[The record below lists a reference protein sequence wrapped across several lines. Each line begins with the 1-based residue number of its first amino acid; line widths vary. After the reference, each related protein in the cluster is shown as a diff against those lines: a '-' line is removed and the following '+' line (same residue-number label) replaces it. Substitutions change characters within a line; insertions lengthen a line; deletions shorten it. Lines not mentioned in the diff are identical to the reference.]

1 MKANSMNKP
10 VPVFLLA
17 ASVIFFSSCTSKLL
31 GGKKKKK
38 EAASRL
44 ANTNAPQPG
53 IPAPEMTGAPV
64 ATPGNASMIA
74 ELMPL
79 WTRRLHYKT
88 LSGKAKIGL
97 EGPDLSHEL
106 TANYRIAKDSVIWVH
121 VTALGGIV
129 SVARI
134 FVTPDSFFMLNY
146 QQKEATKLALKDV
159 GRILPVPVKFQ
170 QLQSLFTG
178 DPLADGTI
186 TAAET
191 KDSSWSLRVEDPTY
205 LQSVT
210 YAKKDSTL
218 ALSSLETHDPNGPRA
233 LINYNLY
240 ERIDNRVLSTSRTVH
255 VQNGVKAYTIDMNL
269 SNPEFD
275 KALEY
280 PFSIPGSYKLV
291 VSRER

>member
-1 MKANSMNKP
+1 MNKSAY
-10 VPVFLLA
+10 VILLA
-17 ASVIFFSSCTSKLL
+17 ASASLFSSCSSKIL
-31 GGKKKKK
+31 GGKKKKQPTTSTRI
-38 EAASRL
+38 ADT
-44 ANTNAPQPG
+44 NT
-53 IPAPEMTGAPV
+53 PAPGVPVAAATTPPV

-74 ELMPL
+74 ELTPL
-79 WTRRLHYKT
+79 WTRRLNYKT

-159 GRILPVPVKFQ
+159 GKILPVPVKFQ

-186 TAAET
+186 ISADT
-191 KDSSWSLRVEDPTY
+191 KDSSWSLRVEDASF

-218 ALSSLETHDPNGPRA
+218 AMSSLETHDPNGPRA

-240 ERIDNRVLSTSRTVH
+240 QKIDNRILSTDRTVH
-255 VQNGVKAYTIDMNL
+255 VQNGVKAYTIEMNL

-280 PFSIPGSYKLV
+280 PFSIPGNYKV
-291 VSRER
+291 K

>member
-1 MKANSMNKP
+1 MKASCTNKP
-10 VPVFLLA
+10 ALVILLVLA
-17 ASVIFFSSCTSKLL
+17 LSLFSSCTSKLL

-38 EAASRL
+38 DATTTRM
-44 ANTNAPQPG
+44 ANTIAPQPG
-53 IPAPEMTGAPV
+53 LPVAEGTGIPV
-64 ATPGNASMIA
+64 ATNGNASAIA
-74 ELMPL
+74 ALTPL
-79 WTRRLHYKT
+79 WTRRLNYKT

-159 GRILPVPVKFQ
+159 GKILPVPVKFQ

-186 TAAET
+186 TAAES
-191 KDSSWSLRVEDPTY
+191 KDSSWSLRVEDPTF

-218 ALSSLETHDPNGPRA
+218 AMSTLETHDPNGPRA
-233 LINYNLY
+233 LVNYNLY
-240 ERIDNRVLSTSRTVH
+240 ELVSNRLLSTSRTVH
-255 VQNGVKAYTIDMNL
+255 IQNGVKAYTVEMDL
-269 SNPEFD
+269 ANPEFD
-275 KALEY
+275 KELEF
-280 PFSIPGSYKLV
+280 PFSIPGNYKLTAN
-291 VSRER
+291 R

>member
-1 MKANSMNKP
+1 MNKP
-10 VPVFLLA
+10 AYLLLLA
-17 ASVIFFSSCTSKLL
+17 VSISLFSSCSSKLL
-31 GGKKKKK
+31 GGKKKKN
-38 EAASRL
+38 ETSTTRL
-44 ANTNAPQPG
+44 ADTNAPQPG
-53 IPAPEMTGAPV
+53 VPAPEVTSAPV
-64 ATPGNASMIA
+64 ATAGNASIIA
-74 ELMPL
+74 ELTPL
-79 WTRRLHYKT
+79 WTKRLNYKT
-88 LSGKAKIGL
+88 LSGKAKIDL

-159 GRILPVPVKFQ
+159 GKILPVPVKFQ

-186 TAAET
+186 TGAEA
-191 KDSSWSLRVEDPTY
+191 KDSTWTLRVTEASF

-210 YAKKDSTL
+210 YTKRDSTL
-218 ALSSLETHDPNGPRA
+218 ALSALETHDPNGPRA
-233 LINYNLY
+233 MINYNVY
-240 ERIDNRVLSTSRTVH
+240 ERIDNRLLSTDRTVH
-255 VQNGVKAYTIDMNL
+255 VQNGVKAYTIEMKM
-269 SNPEFD
+269 SNHEFD

-280 PFSIPGSYKLV
+280 PFSIPGNYKMK
-291 VSRER
+291 

>member
-1 MKANSMNKP
+1 MNKP
-10 VPVFLLA
+10 AYVILLA
-17 ASVIFFSSCTSKLL
+17 VSVSLFSSCSSKLL
-31 GGKKKKK
+31 GGKKKKQP
-38 EAASRL
+38 ATSTRVAD
-44 ANTNAPQPG
+44 TNAPMPG
-53 IPAPEMTGAPV
+53 VPAAEVTAAPV

-74 ELMPL
+74 ELTPL
-79 WTRRLHYKT
+79 WRRRLNYKT

-159 GRILPVPVKFQ
+159 GKILPVPVKFQ

-186 TAAET
+186 TGAEE
-191 KDSSWSLRVEDPTY
+191 KDSSWSLRVEDASF

-233 LINYNLY
+233 LVNYNLY
-240 ERIDNRVLSTSRTVH
+240 EWVGNHHLSTDRTVH
-255 VQNGVKAYTIDMNL
+255 VQNGVKAYTIEMNL

-275 KALEY
+275 KVLEY
-280 PFSIPGSYKLV
+280 PFSIPGNYKMK
-291 VSRER
+291 

>member
-1 MKANSMNKP
+1 MKANFMNKP
-10 VPVFLLA
+10 ACVFLLA
-17 ASVIFFSSCTSKLL
+17 ASVSLFSSCTSKLL
-31 GGKKKKK
+31 GGKKKKQP
-38 EAASRL
+38 ATSTRL
-44 ANTNAPQPG
+44 ADTNAPMPG
-53 IPAPEMTGAPV
+53 VPTAEGTVVPV
-64 ATPGNASMIA
+64 ATAGNSSIIA
-74 ELMPL
+74 EMMPL
-79 WTRRLHYKT
+79 WTHRLNYKT

-159 GRILPVPVKFQ
+159 GKILPVPVKFQ

-186 TAAET
+186 TAAES
-191 KDSSWSLRVEDPTY
+191 KDSSWSLRVEDTSF

-210 YAKKDSTL
+210 YAKRDSTL
-218 ALSSLETHDPNGPRA
+218 AMSSLETHDPSGPRA

-240 ERIDNRVLSTSRTVH
+240 QRIDSRMLSTDRTVH
-255 VQNGVKAYTIDMNL
+255 VQNGVKAYTVEMNM

-275 KALEY
+275 KVLEY
-280 PFSIPGSYKLV
+280 PFSIPGNYKV
-291 VSRER
+291 K

>member
-10 VPVFLLA
+10 
-17 ASVIFFSSCTSKLL
+17 ASVILLAVSISLFSSCSSALF

-38 EAASRL
+38 EATPAKTV
-44 ANTNAPQPG
+44 NTNAPQPG
-53 IPAPEMTGAPV
+53 GPSPEVTRVPV
-64 ATPGNASMIA
+64 ATPGNALMIA

-79 WTRRLHYKT
+79 WTHRLHYKT

-146 QQKEATKLALKDV
+146 QQKEVTKLALKDV

-186 TAAET
+186 TDAET

-240 ERIDNRVLSTSRTVH
+240 ERIDNRRLSTNRTVH
-255 VQNGVKAYTIDMNL
+255 IQNGIKAYTIEMDL
-269 SNPEFD
+269 TNPEFD

-280 PFSIPGSYKLV
+280 PFSIPGNYKLV
-291 VSRER
+291 VSR